1 MCALKMPFG
10 ASNLPQLYIKI
21 INFNYQPL
29 NDIYSNELKK
39 LVKDMLNDQFL
50 KRPSIS
56 EILNI

>member
-1 MCALKMPFG
+1 MPFG